1 MSERG
6 EYKNLLRKLIA
17 LIKDKK
23 EITSEE
29 LLEWAEEQDIGVI
42 TLQVLIDDLRSKDF
56 IEMSSEEKVVK
67 SLLGNVSIP
76 STIRVKMTKRLI
88 KREEVRSRSL
98 PRKRRKGISILDFV
112 EVEESPKVEEKEPKT
127 IEREEKKTTN
137 LKLALDRETISKFTQ
152 KKPVKS
158 ESNEISLAISYLNR
172 YPSVGS
178 IRFAID
184 LKGMGISDPEALMR
198 KLLDL
203 GYIVIDEL
211 GVVNATDK
219 LPKIDKDSIKLSNL
233 IA

>member
-112 EVEESPKVEEKEPKT
+112 EVEESPKVEEKEPKSV
-127 IEREEKKTTN
+127 EREEKKTTN

-158 ESNEISLAISYLNR
+158 ESDEISLAINYLNR

>member
-88 KREEVRSRSL
+88 KREEVRSRSI

-112 EVEESPKVEEKEPKT
+112 EVKESPKVEEKKPKLV
-127 IEREEKKTTN
+127 EQEEKRTTN

-158 ESNEISLAISYLNR
+158 ESDEISLAISYLNR

>member
-76 STIRVKMTKRLI
+76 STIKVKMSKRLI
-88 KREEVRSRSL
+88 KGGEVRSRSL

-112 EVEESPKVEEKEPKT
+112 EVEESPKVEEKEPKPV
-127 IEREEKKTTN
+127 EREEKKTTN

>member
-76 STIRVKMTKRLI
+76 STIKVKMTKRLI

-112 EVEESPKVEEKEPKT
+112 EVEESPKVEEKEPKPV
-127 IEREEKKTTN
+127 EREEKKTTN

-219 LPKIDKDSIKLSNL
+219 LPKINKDSIKLSNL

>member
-112 EVEESPKVEEKEPKT
+112 EVEESPKVEEKEPKSV
-127 IEREEKKTTN
+127 EREEKKTTN

-158 ESNEISLAISYLNR
+158 ESDEISLAISYLNR

>member
-42 TLQVLIDDLRSKDF
+42 TLQVLIDDLKSKDF

-88 KREEVRSRSL
+88 KREEVRSRSI

-158 ESNEISLAISYLNR
+158 ESDEISLAISYLNR

>member
-88 KREEVRSRSL
+88 KREEVRSRSI